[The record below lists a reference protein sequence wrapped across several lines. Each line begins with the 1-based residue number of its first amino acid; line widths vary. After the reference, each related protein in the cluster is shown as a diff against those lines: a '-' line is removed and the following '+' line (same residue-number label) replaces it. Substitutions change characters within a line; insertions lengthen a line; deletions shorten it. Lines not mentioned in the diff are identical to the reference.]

1 MARHIQT
8 QPLRYWRRI
17 ATPALPWRPWGL
29 VTVMALGGLY
39 LVGAI
44 LVLNM
49 EDIPEPRLTAL
60 APDEAKR
67 TNKPAPGVEPSR
79 HHDLVLTKVNDR
91 LVLRGEIPTDE
102 RRSSLIAAASTQ
114 FKEVDDR
121 LKVTGTAARQVDR
134 FAATN
139 ALLLLADMDRGQ
151 VIWSQ
156 GVFSSSG
163 LVSAEREQVVRERF
177 ANLASTIQT
186 DGLNLRVGHNAVAC
200 DRSFAAAL
208 NRSTITFATG
218 AATIDAS
225 SEGLLQELAGLAR
238 QCPRKL
244 VIEGHTDNIG
254 RPRFNRDLSLAR
266 AEAVREALIRMKV
279 ESARLSAKG
288 FGASQPIADNN
299 SREGRAKNRRIVIR
313 TAEEA

>member
-8 QPLRYWRRI
+8 PPLRYWRRI
-17 ATPALPWRPWGL
+17 ATPALPWQPWGL
-29 VTVMALGGLY
+29 ATVLALGGLY
-39 LVGAI
+39 LLGAI
-44 LVLNM
+44 LVLNI
-49 EDIPEPRLTAL
+49 EDAPEPRLQAL
-60 APDEAKR
+60 AADAAERA
-67 TNKPAPGVEPSR
+67 NKPTPVAQSAR
-79 HHDLVLTKVNDR
+79 HHDLVLTKVDDR
-91 LVLRGEIPTDE
+91 LVLRGEIPTEE
-102 RRSSLIAAASTQ
+102 RRSSLIAAASAQ
-114 FKEVDDR
+114 FTEVDDR
-121 LKVTGTAARQVDR
+121 LKVTGSAARQVDR
-134 FAATN
+134 FAASN

-163 LVSAEREQVVRERF
+163 LVSAEREQDVRERF

-186 DGLNLRVGHNAVAC
+186 DGLNLRIGRNTVAC
-200 DRSFAAAL
+200 DESFAAAL

-218 AATIDAS
+218 AATIDTS
-225 SEGLLQELAGLAR
+225 SEGLLQELADLAL
-238 QCPRKL
+238 QCPGKL

-266 AEAVREALIRMKV
+266 AEAVRAALIRMKV
-279 ESARLSAKG
+279 APGRLSAKG

-313 TAEEA
+313 TAEGA